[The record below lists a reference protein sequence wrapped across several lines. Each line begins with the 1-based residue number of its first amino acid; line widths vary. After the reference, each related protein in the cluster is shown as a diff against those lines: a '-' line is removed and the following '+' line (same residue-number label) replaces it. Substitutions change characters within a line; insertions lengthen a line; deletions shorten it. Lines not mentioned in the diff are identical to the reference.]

1 MFLHN
6 LGPWII
12 YQIGFPDVNVLP
24 HKSYLPK
31 TVVFLPRVGFAGR
44 ASRSGAGLT
53 IFGIIL
59 RTMFEVRN
67 IAFTYRKKQ
76 VLRDVSFVVSP
87 GEVVCVI
94 GANGAGKTTLLK
106 VLATLAAPDS
116 GVVMVDGQNALAKPL
131 RYRRQ
136 LGYLPERVALYEE
149 MTVKEYLNYR
159 AALKGEPVKRIRR
172 RVDEACEM
180 CKVSEFLR
188 SPIGSLSAGLKKR
201 VALADALLLRP
212 RVLLLDD
219 FLAGLDS
226 DMRETAG
233 AVLSNAAAFS
243 SVIATGHE
251 LDDLAKWATRFFI
264 LKDGVISAAVSA
276 VGVDRSSLRGRIA
289 AALKGSVS

>member
-1 MFLHN
+1 
-6 LGPWII
+6 
-12 YQIGFPDVNVLP
+12 
-24 HKSYLPK
+24 
-31 TVVFLPRVGFAGR
+31 
-44 ASRSGAGLT
+44 
-53 IFGIIL
+53 
-59 RTMFEVRN
+59 MFEVRN

-264 LKDGVISAAVSA
+264 LKDGVISASVSA

-289 AALKGSVS
+289 TALKGSVS